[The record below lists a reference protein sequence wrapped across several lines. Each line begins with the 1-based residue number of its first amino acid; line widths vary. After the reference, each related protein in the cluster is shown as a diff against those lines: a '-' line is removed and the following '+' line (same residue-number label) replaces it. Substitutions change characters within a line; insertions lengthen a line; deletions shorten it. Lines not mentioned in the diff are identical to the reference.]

1 MPYADKEVRKAY
13 MDRYCREWDNANR
26 EKRRGYS
33 NAWKKRNPENG
44 RTYDR
49 AHPEMRVRIY
59 RKHRQTKQEQ
69 LNALKSGPC
78 ADCGGS
84 FPPECMDFD
93 HVRGEKIAGVSQL
106 LTRSRLK
113 AVAEIAKCELVCS
126 NCHRIRTKARR
137 QLLRRTA

>member
-13 MDRYCREWDNANR
+13 MQRYCREWNNANR

-33 NAWKKRNPENG
+33 NAWKARNPDKC
-44 RTYDR
+44 RDYVL
-49 AHPEMRVRIY
+49 AHPELCLAKD
-59 RKHRQTKQEQ
+59 RKYKQSKQEQ

-106 LTRSRLK
+106 LTRSRHK

-137 QLLRRTA
+137 RQLQRTA

>member
-1 MPYADKEVRKAY
+1 MPYADREVRKEY
-13 MDRYCREWDNANR
+13 MRRYGPKWNAANL
-26 EKRRGYS
+26 EKRRSYS

-44 RTYDR
+44 KNYDR
-49 AHPEMRVRIY
+49 THPEMRLNIY
-59 RKHRQTKQEQ
+59 KKYHQTKQEQ

-78 ADCGGS
+78 TDCGGS

-106 LTRSRLK
+106 LTRSRLR
-113 AVAEIAKCELVCS
+113 AVAEIAKCELVCA

-137 QLLRRTA
+137 QQLRRSA